1 MFWRLIPL
9 MILAFALQTTWF
21 GGLRL
26 GSAPLNLVF
35 GVALCGAMLGG
46 ARVGFWCG
54 LGAGYLMGLGA
65 MWHPG
70 SFLVSHL
77 LPCVLVGLA
86 ASKFEVSL
94 AGFGGDSWDFPESNS
109 VSFAFADRVFS
120 GVLGHFDVVANRG
133 ASAAELASVRAC
145 SSFRGAAPRVGL
157 ELKANFY
164 ATFALKSSRTGTVYT
179 LQSPQNL
186 FA

>member
-86 ASKFEVSL
+86 ASKFEVSHFLSPVLVAILGTSLSQIVFLLLSPTEFSL
-94 AGFGGDSWDFPESNS
+94 AFWGTLTLWQIAAQALLSWPL
-109 VSFAFADRVFS
+109 FALVR
-120 GVLGHFDVVANRG
+120 HFV
-133 ASAAELASVRAC
+133 
-145 SSFRGAAPRVGL
+145 APRR
-157 ELKANFY
+157 ELVW
-164 ATFALKSSRTGTVYT
+164 S
-179 LQSPQNL
+179 
-186 FA
+186 